1 MKEVSHVDLAD
12 SLLDSIPAA
21 KMDVWVRS
29 THTDE
34 RYPFFRPFEI
44 SEDGELA
51 YVPNKRGIAYVS
63 LMKPG
68 MPKKFVS
75 FEISN
80 PEIASKFKKLTAL
93 NAHCYRI
100 PR

>member
-1 MKEVSHVDLAD
+1 
-12 SLLDSIPAA
+12 
-21 KMDVWVRS
+21 
-29 THTDE
+29 
-34 RYPFFRPFEI
+34 
-44 SEDGELA
+44 
-51 YVPNKRGIAYVS
+51 
-63 LMKPG
+63 MKPG

-80 PEIASKFKKLTAL
+80 PETASKFKKLTAL